1 MEKKKRKKRKKMSEA
16 RRKQLARAR
25 AVVRR
30 AIKTGLYSG
39 GEELY
44 ASLPEMSTQR
54 LRFITRRRLLQQG
67 ELQRTD
73 ETKKP
78 QPMSAYHGI
87 ITKLRNIIMQGKNYN
102 GEYEKKGK
110 RGARDLVNQNAREL
124 DIIFETAVSR
134 LGEEEVA
141 KRLKKAYGDMSKLEN
156 LLERLMLA
164 VYDDV
169 YAAWADGRAVWERDR
184 REFMMSLEVAESDIP
199 GGLLPYDY
207 NDF

>member
-67 ELQRTD
+67 DLQRAD

-124 DIIFETAVSR
+124 DTIFETAVSR